1 MTTNG
6 RPQYLRARGRRTIEL
21 PFLMSCALYLLDRRY
36 WIVGVRY
43 PWYGV
48 RFDLVVRDPSLSG
61 QTGLVEVKYRG
72 DGRPV
77 RPYEVER
84 FRKEVAKARTGATT
98 YCGLAI
104 FMTNTRFSKKAREL
118 GIRYGIRLIENVS
131 LLFELSHAGVEKKER
146 MDREEEAMGRRFQL

>member
-1 MTTNG
+1 MTKDFEK
-6 RPQYLRARGRRTIEL
+6 PKYLRARGRKTIEL

-48 RFDLVVRDPSLSG
+48 RFDLVVRDPSLSS

-77 RPYEVER
+77 RPYEDRAFSQGSSESEDECDYVLWTCYLHDEH
-84 FRKEVAKARTGATT
+84 
-98 YCGLAI
+98 AI
-104 FMTNTRFSKKAREL
+104 FRE
-118 GIRYGIRLIENVS
+118 G
-131 LLFELSHAGVEKKER
+131 ER
-146 MDREEEAMGRRFQL
+146 VGDTLWYPSVTECSVIV

>member
-1 MTTNG
+1 MKRERSERDSMTTNG
-6 RPQYLRARGRRTIEL
+6 RPKYLRARGRRTIEL

-84 FRKEVAKARTGATT
+84 FRKEVMKAGATT

-104 FMTNTRFSKKAREL
+104 FMTNTKFSEKAREL
-118 GIRYGIRLIENVS
+118 GIRYGIRLLSNVP
-131 LLFELSHAGVEKKER
+131 LLFELS
-146 MDREEEAMGRRFQL
+146 